1 MGNVDNCKHSIFNKL
16 WGEWKCKSKSHV
28 LHYPGIQCL
37 ECPEY
42 IKDTEKKIDISE
54 DDDV

>member
-1 MGNVDNCKHSIFNKL
+1 MGQVNDCKHSVFNTL

-28 LHYPGIQCL
+28 LHNPDIQCL

-42 IKDTEKKIDISE
+42 VRDPDKKIDISE
-54 DDDV
+54 DDD